1 MENQNLKIGD
11 RVNVETNV
19 TQNWQT
25 KYECKNAF
33 IREIRGNCYLVSS
46 DENTIYSKNGFT
58 PLGWLYRESYII
70 TKI

>member
-1 MENQNLKIGD
+1 MIEEFKIGD

-19 TQNWQT
+19 TKDWQT

-33 IREIRGNCYLVSS
+33 IREIKDNCYLVSS
-46 DENTIYSKNGFT
+46 DEETIYSKNGNT
-58 PLGWLYRESYII
+58 PLGWLYIEGYLI

>member
-1 MENQNLKIGD
+1 MTSELKIGD

-25 KYECKNAF
+25 KYFCKNAF
-33 IREIRGNCYLVSS
+33 IREIKGDCYLISADEDTVYSKRGN
-46 DENTIYSKNGFT
+46 T
-58 PLGWLYRESYII
+58 PLGWLYSRGYLI

>member
-1 MENQNLKIGD
+1 MKTELKIGD

-19 TQNWQT
+19 KKEWQL

-33 IREIRGNCYLVSS
+33 IREIKDNYYLVSS
-46 DENTIYSKNGFT
+46 DENTIYSKNGNT
-58 PLGWLYRESYII
+58 PLGWLCTAGYLI

>member
-1 MENQNLKIGD
+1 MIAEFKIGD

-19 TQNWQT
+19 TKEWQT

-33 IREIRGNCYLVSS
+33 IREIKGNCYLVSS
-46 DENTIYSKNGFT
+46 DENTIYNKNGNT
-58 PLGWLYRESYII
+58 PLGWLYAGGYLI